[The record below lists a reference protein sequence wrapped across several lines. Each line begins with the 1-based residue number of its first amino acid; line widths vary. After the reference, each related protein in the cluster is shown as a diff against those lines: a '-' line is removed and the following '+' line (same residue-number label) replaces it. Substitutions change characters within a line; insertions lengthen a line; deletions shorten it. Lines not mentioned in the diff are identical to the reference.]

1 MFPLFAWGND
11 FFLPNILRD
20 RKKNI
25 SINIH
30 RLEFYFYD
38 SYVCILLSISRYIL
52 KTSNY
57 KHMKEKT
64 SIVKDAYS
72 ILCELRGFMKKGQWT
87 SEDISIIIMYY
98 QVKLLRYSLEG

>member
-11 FFLPNILRD
+11 FLPNILRD

-30 RLEFYFYD
+30 RLEFYFSD

-72 ILCELRGFMKKGQWT
+72 ILCELRGFMKNDNGRPK
-87 SEDISIIIMYY
+87 IS
-98 QVKLLRYSLEG
+98 V

>member
-1 MFPLFAWGND
+1 
-11 FFLPNILRD
+11 
-20 RKKNI
+20 
-25 SINIH
+25 
-30 RLEFYFYD
+30 
-38 SYVCILLSISRYIL
+38 
-52 KTSNY
+52 
-57 KHMKEKT
+57 MKEKT